1 MGFLNTAKI
10 KAVDLLKQSYT
21 YLNELYGTNGATFQP
36 SSPTGQILSVVAH
49 ISELIF
55 LYLEHAASELNIMR
69 AQTVESVQG
78 LSRLTGHDPFR
89 GAAASG
95 MCRIKVNPGA
105 TGEFD
110 GEWVKIYNGTTF
122 VIQETGNQYFLNMDS
137 DYIAV
142 TAEGDPANIEFVQGV
157 KADQTFVADGEKL
170 QSYNVNTKGMT
181 DHNRVKVFVDN
192 VEWKRVES
200 LYDMGYDE
208 PCYMLKTSVNMGLSV
223 FFGNNDFG
231 RCPGSGKQ
239 IRVEYVNHIGRA
251 GNMTGENLHFTFN
264 QNGTD
269 LNGSDVDLN
278 KVLSVSIERAP
289 SMGAYYEPVELTRR
303 IAPHM
308 SKSFVLANPDN
319 YAAFLSK
326 YSQFSCVEAYNT
338 KDDSYT
344 DDDNV
349 VYLRITPNI
358 RDKVTKQSDAV
369 DYFSL
374 PEEEFSL
381 TDDEKNGILRALD
394 DSGRQLVS
402 AEVVIEDLRINRY
415 AVIIAL
421 KYFERADKN
430 KIWTEIRSKLNRYF
444 LNISRTDMIPKSD
457 IVAMIESIRG
467 VDGVNVYFISERNE
481 RAIRDGYYMDRYEW
495 INPATH
501 LRETVEK
508 RVDLNVGEDPKLGL
522 DGFGDIKLSKSETA
536 VIKGGWSDRN
546 GNEFSAELAPD
557 TLCGLTVLFS
567 SPTDN
572 DAYNDIANMNFL
584 NSLKEQ

>member
-10 KAVDLLKQSYT
+10 KAIDLLKQSYT

-69 AQTVESVQG
+69 AQTTESIQG

-95 MCRIKVNPGA
+95 MCGIKINPSSIR
-105 TGEFD
+105 EFEGD
-110 GEWVKIYNGTTF
+110 YVKIYNGTTF
-122 VIQETGNQYFLNMDS
+122 IIEESGNQYFLNMDS
-137 DYIAV
+137 DYIILE
-142 TAEGDPANIEFVQGV
+142 TGGDPVNVEFVQGV
-157 KADQTFVADGEKL
+157 KSDQAFIADGTKL

-181 DHNRVKVFVDN
+181 DHERVRVFVDN
-192 VEWKRVES
+192 VEWKRTDS

-208 PCYMLKTSVNMGLSV
+208 PCYMLKSSVNMGLSV
-223 FFGNNDFG
+223 FFGNGDFG
-231 RCPGSGKQ
+231 KCPESGKQ
-239 IRVEYVNHIGRA
+239 IRVEYINHIGRS
-251 GNMTGENLHFTFN
+251 GNMTGESLHFNFAMSGSDW
-264 QNGTD
+264 NG
-269 LNGSDVDLN
+269 NDVDLN
-278 KVLSVSIERAP
+278 KVLSVSVGKSP
-289 SMGAYYEPVELTRR
+289 SMGANYEPVEFTKM

-308 SKSFVLANPDN
+308 SRSFVLANPDN
-319 YAAFLSK
+319 YTAFLSK
-326 YSQFSCVEAYNT
+326 YSQFSYVDAYNT

-349 VYLRITPNI
+349 VYLRILPNI
-358 RDKVTKQSDAV
+358 KDKVTNQTDSV
-369 DYFSL
+369 DYFTL
-374 PEEEFSL
+374 PENEFTLSEQ
-381 TDDEKNGILRALD
+381 EKDGIMKVLD

-402 AEVVIEDLRINRY
+402 SEVVIEDLTINRY
-415 AVIIAL
+415 ALVIAL
-421 KYFERADKN
+421 KYFERSDKN
-430 KIWTEIRSKLNRYF
+430 KIWSDIRSKLNKYF

-457 IVAMIESIRG
+457 IVAMIESITG

-481 RAIRDGYYMDRYEW
+481 NAIRDGYYIDRYEW

-501 LRETVEK
+501 LREIVEK
-508 RVDLNVGEDPKLGL
+508 RVDIEDGEDPKLGL
-522 DGFGDIKLSKSETA
+522 DGFGDIKLSKNETA
-536 VIKGGWSDRN
+536 IIRGGWSDRY
-546 GNEFSAELAPD
+546 GNEFSEDLKPD

-572 DAYNDIANMNFL
+572 SVYNDLANRNFL
-584 NSLKEQ
+584 NLLK